1 MIELYVEQPGKLV
14 LRELAPVPA
23 PGPGE
28 VKVKLLYGGICGSD
42 LSVFKGRIPYAKY
55 PGRAGHEALGV
66 VIDAGAGTTFAVG
79 QKVVTFPN
87 TFCGECEFCRA
98 GKTNV
103 CKHKQSFGLNAPGVF
118 ASEVLVD
125 QRFLVAVPDG
135 MPDERAVLTEPFAT
149 VVHGL
154 KKAGVTNNTSVAI
167 VGCGTMG
174 LLSAVFARHLGADVT
189 VLYNRHRHEA
199 VTERIGGLHVVQAEA
214 VGETQ
219 FDVVVEAAG
228 VKSSIELAMRLVK
241 PGGALVALGITGEQ
255 VDFPVIHIVRSEITI
270 YGSIIYT
277 KADFIETLAY
287 LTDPAL
293 PIDVLVSQILPV
305 SAYQR
310 GYEEAMS
317 GEHVKIVLDF
327 QTA

>member
-1 MIELYVEQPGKLV
+1 MELFVEQPGQLV

-28 VKVKLLYGGICGSD
+28 VKIKLLYGGICGSD

-66 VIDAGAGTTFAVG
+66 VAAAGSGTPFAVG

-87 TFCGECEFCRA
+87 TFCGECEFCHA

-125 QRFLVAVPDG
+125 HRFLVAVPAG
-135 MPDERAVLTEPFAT
+135 LSDERAVLTEPFAT

-154 KKAGVTNNTSVAI
+154 KKAGVTKNTTVAI

-174 LLSAVFARHLGADVT
+174 LLSAVFAKHLGADVT
-189 VLYNRHRHEA
+189 VIYNRHKHEA
-199 VTERIGGLHVVQAEA
+199 VTDSIGGLRVVQAGA
-214 VGETQ
+214 VGEEL

-228 VKSSIELAMRLVK
+228 VKPSVEMAMRLAK
-241 PGGALVALGITGEQ
+241 PGGAVVALGITGEQ
-255 VDFPVIHIVRSEITI
+255 VDFPVIRIVRSEITI

-277 KADFIETLAY
+277 KADFAETLAY
-287 LTDPAL
+287 LNDPAL
-293 PIDVLVSQILPV
+293 PIDAIVSKIMPV
-305 SAYQR
+305 ADYRQAY
-310 GYEEAMS
+310 EAAMS
-317 GEHVKIVLDF
+317 GDHVKIVLDF
-327 QTA
+327 QGA